1 MMLASAMPFTRFD
14 DEELLLRDLEA
25 ERYDMRRRRIRK
37 RSEDARDFVRSLLK
51 AKVKERPTMAAVLKL
66 PWIKGKNRDH
76 EPSPNS
82 ERASFTETLSEQDL
96 AGSLREYSATSAIR
110 RVGLMVIA
118 HRTEADR

>member
-1 MMLASAMPFTRFD
+1 
-14 DEELLLRDLEA
+14 
-25 ERYDMRRRRIRK
+25 
-37 RSEDARDFVRSLLK
+37 
-51 AKVKERPTMAAVLKL
+51 MAAVLKL

-82 ERASFTETLSEQDL
+82 ERASFSETLSEQDL

-110 RVGLMVIA
+110 RVGLMVVA

>member
-1 MMLASAMPFTRFD
+1 
-14 DEELLLRDLEA
+14 
-25 ERYDMRRRRIRK
+25 MRRRCIRK

-82 ERASFTETLSEQDL
+82 ERASFHRNVIG
-96 AGSLREYSATSAIR
+96 AGSSWEFKGVLGHLRY
-110 RVGLMVIA
+110 
-118 HRTEADR
+118 